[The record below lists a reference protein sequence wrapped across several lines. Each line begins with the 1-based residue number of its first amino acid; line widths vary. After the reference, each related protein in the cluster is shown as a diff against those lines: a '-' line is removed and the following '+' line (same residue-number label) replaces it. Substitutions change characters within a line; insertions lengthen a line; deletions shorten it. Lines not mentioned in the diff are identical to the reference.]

1 MGGEGQMMSGEMASQ
16 VTVQVDKAE
25 LVYAPVSFD
34 SFKGNDSNTLFPCW
48 AFYGTNLSKGEKITI
63 YMDVLTGDIYYYTY
77 VSTDTGYDAG

>member
-34 SFKGNDSNTLFPCW
+34 SFNGNDSNTLFPC
-48 AFYGTNLSKGEKITI
+48 
-63 YMDVLTGDIYYYTY
+63 
-77 VSTDTGYDAG
+77 